1 MGKEEW
7 VRISQLLFFF
17 VQNQRPTKCVPLSKQ
32 AVNVLHQTNHLSS
45 CQLRVVSSLGRGE
58 LSHFVLKP
66 TSCFRNVPPINFSNK
81 DMNKDFGAVG
91 GIQESFKDFSLVK
104 KLDSILGTF
113 RYIVHTSSGRV
124 NIVLFD
130 IIVTASLKAKLR
142 LERSTMFENHRK
154 KFDSLNKKIQNCKSS
169 SSIKIVGK

>member
-1 MGKEEW
+1 MRNRLPDTFEVIRVVQVGNSSHFQSWIHSCLPFQRQHMGKEEW

-66 TSCFRNVPPINFSNK
+66 TSRFRNVPAINISNK
-81 DMNKDFGAVG
+81 DMNKDFGG
-91 GIQESFKDFSLVK
+91 GGNSRVIQGFFP
-104 KLDSILGTF
+104 
-113 RYIVHTSSGRV
+113 
-124 NIVLFD
+124 
-130 IIVTASLKAKLR
+130 
-142 LERSTMFENHRK
+142 RK
-154 KFDSLNKKIQNCKSS
+154 KVGFYFGYLQVHIPSYECWSS
-169 SSIKIVGK
+169 EHCGF